1 MIEVSYA
8 IFVFD
13 LFYYLGNQLQL
24 SLYVEGF
31 VKYTTQYMNN
41 PFKITFIFLK
51 CQEARTAGLLV
62 ECSCCNHMFCKVNYF
77 S

>member
-1 MIEVSYA
+1 MIKVELKNREDRRLKMIEVSYA

-41 PFKITFIFLK
+41 PLK
-51 CQEARTAGLLV
+51 KNL
-62 ECSCCNHMFCKVNYF
+62 F